1 MSTLQIAMF
10 IFIILLG
17 IDIERWCR
25 KLEKSW
31 TISKRN
37 YPTLSEKNR

>member
-25 KLEKSW
+25 KLEKKLDN
-31 TISKRN
+31 IEKK
-37 YPTLSEKNR
+37 LSNSE